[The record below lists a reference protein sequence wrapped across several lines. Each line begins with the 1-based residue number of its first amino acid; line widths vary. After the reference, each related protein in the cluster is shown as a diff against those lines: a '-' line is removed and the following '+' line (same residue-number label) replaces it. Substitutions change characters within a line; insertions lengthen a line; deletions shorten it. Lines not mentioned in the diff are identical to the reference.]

1 MSPAGEENGDRYGEA
16 DRGGVVEKYTK
27 EGCEEAFGIL
37 VEKEGRYMPQPGY
50 ANYLKLNRFIHNARS
65 KAVHWLIRSRRRLN
79 LSFESVFDAV
89 NYLDRFISLKKCQ
102 EWKCWMFDLL
112 AVACLSVATKF
123 NETDPPPL
131 HEIQMEGY
139 ENLLESD
146 LIQRME
152 LTVLQAL
159 GWRLSSTTPYSYLH
173 LLTASFHFQQTL
185 SEPEKEELRS
195 HITDMLL
202 GALLDPKL
210 VEFRP
215 CVLAETAL
223 KCSLEEFLPLET
235 NSSSCFNHFTA
246 LIPQDHKN
254 DLEKCEIM
262 MDKGLI
268 QNVRTC
274 GRLYC
279 PSSPVTVLTTKH
291 NHSHSHSHSDCSLL
305 INMQQTLNINLGS
318 SSIKKRK
325 RHPEDSDPMPI
336 PLI

>member
-1 MSPAGEENGDRYGEA
+1 MESLLCDEVLWVMSPAAGEENRGRYGEA
-16 DRGGVVEKYTK
+16 DGGVVGKYKK
-27 EGCEEAFGIL
+27 EECEEAFGIL
-37 VEKEGRYMPQPGY
+37 VEKEARYMPEPGY
-50 ANYLKLNRFIHNARS
+50 TDHLELNRFIGNARS
-65 KAVHWLIRSRRRLN
+65 KAVHWLIMSRRRLN

-112 AVACLSVATKF
+112 SVACLSVATKF

-131 HEIQMEGY
+131 HEIQMEGV
-139 ENLLESD
+139 ENLLGSD

-152 LTVLQAL
+152 LTLLEAL

-173 LLTASFHFQQTL
+173 LLTASFQFQQTL
-185 SEPEKEELRS
+185 PEPEEEELRS

-202 GALLDPKL
+202 GALLDPKFL
-210 VEFRP
+210 EFRP
-215 CVLAETAL
+215 CVLAQTAL

-235 NSSSCFNHFTA
+235 STRCFNHFTA

-262 MDKGLI
+262 MDKGVI

-279 PSSPVTVLTTKH
+279 PSSPVTVLTTKQC
-291 NHSHSHSHSDCSLL
+291 DCSLL
-305 INMQQTLNINLGS
+305 LINNVQQTLNIHLGS

-325 RHPEDSDPMPI
+325 RDPEDNSDV
-336 PLI
+336 